1 MALGLPTS
9 KRRFNSSLLTSVNIL
24 FRFQSCIRFHRLRR
38 FPTNLKLL
46 LFRIH
51 LGLQRRLRTLT
62 DKVNYVLGYVGVIT
76 IPTAPHLVQSIWR
89 LIVILR
95 LIRHRRFKGFNI
107 LSGCGIIII
116 DGAISLVKSST
127 VAGTF
132 YVSITIILRFII
144 VLRRLL
150 VVEIAFS
157 GRLYLFQRSLMQF
170 ATDFTVLFQNRLSL
184 MLETTKIP
192 LFMII
197 SQSIFRLFLQ
207 SQLLSLF
214 IFVD

>member
-9 KRRFNSSLLTSVNIL
+9 ERRFNSSLLTPVNIL
-24 FRFQSCIRFHRLRR
+24 FSFQSGVRFHRLRR
-38 FPTNLKLL
+38 FPTNLKLI

-62 DKVNYVLGYVGVIT
+62 NEVNYIFSYVGVIA

-95 LIRHRRFKGFNI
+95 LIRHWRFKGFNI

-132 YVSITIILRFII
+132 YVSITIILGFII
-144 VLRRLL
+144 VLSRLL
-150 VVEIAFS
+150 VVEIAVS
-157 GRLYLFQRSLMQF
+157 GRLYLLRRSLMQF
-170 ATDFTVLFQNRLSL
+170 ATDFTVLF
-184 MLETTKIP
+184 
-192 LFMII
+192 
-197 SQSIFRLFLQ
+197 
-207 SQLLSLF
+207 
-214 IFVD
+214 